1 MLTGATNC
9 NISTIKAK
17 LPIRKTSIN
26 LNGNFVSQ
34 FFCLA
39 LCRSS
44 SVRGIF
50 NYWWL
55 VCHWASVKLIF
66 GITNTNGRKLDT
78 DWSIHLE
85 ELVCGEIDRIFEMWR
100 HFNIIWSTLFQVL
113 IISLSLFLKLSFWNA
128 LLFSH
133 FWATTSFAVKVYS
146 SNLDGMKLICNN
158 VVSTSSAVC
167 MQI

>member
-39 LCRSS
+39 LCRLS

-66 GITNTNGRKLDT
+66 DITNTNGRKLDT
-78 DWSIHLE
+78 DWSIHLD
-85 ELVCGEIDRIFEMWR
+85 ELVCGEIDRISEMWR
-100 HFNIIWSTLFQVL
+100 HFNIIY
-113 IISLSLFLKLSFWNA
+113 IISGSNYKFEFVFKVIILKRLTFFTLLSH
-128 LLFSH
+128 H
-133 FWATTSFAVKVYS
+133 F
-146 SNLDGMKLICNN
+146 ICCES
-158 VVSTSSAVC
+158 V
-167 MQI
+167 Q